1 MRNCIHCGAVNREGV
16 VFCDKCGVALVP
28 VPLATRQIESSGS
41 GSTVRAGTDLLS
53 PEGTIVLHVND
64 TETPVVIQV
73 RQEVILGR
81 TVTPA
86 DGGITYVNL
95 APFGA
100 DEKGVSRQHARLL
113 REERALYLLDLN
125 STNGTRLNGELVP
138 AGVERRLHDGDELM
152 LGRLS
157 MSLYF
162 KA

>member
-28 VPLATRQIESSGS
+28 VPLSTRQMEPGS
-41 GSTVRAGTDLLS
+41 GGTPGHAGTDMLS
-53 PEGTIVLHVND
+53 PDGTIVLHVND
-64 TETPVVIQV
+64 AEAPVVIQV

-86 DGGITYVNL
+86 EGGITYVNL

-100 DEKGVSRQHARLL
+100 DERGVSRQHARLL

-125 STNGTRLNGELVP
+125 STNGTRLNGEIVP
-138 AGVERRLHDGDELM
+138 AGVERRLRDGDEIT

-157 MSLYF
+157 LTLYF